1 MRNWM
6 GVAVAVLA
14 MTAVTA
20 GAAFASTPG
29 SVQVTLTS
37 PKVFQ
42 SKGHSANITCGS
54 SNGVYVAK
62 FGRTTPN
69 HVTFKGALTV
79 RGYNGPGDYRGR
91 LTVVAHAPGR
101 TVAATVAG
109 VKVSLTQDGGKSS
122 FSRTLPGIIYPKLA
136 GKVLAGTVTWTCA
149 GS

>member
-1 MRNWM
+1 MRKWM

-14 MTAVTA
+14 ITAVTA
-20 GAAFASTPG
+20 GAAFASTQG

-42 SKGHSANITCGS
+42 GKGHSANITVGQRTVCTSRS
-54 SNGVYVAK
+54 SGAP
-62 FGRTTPN
+62 RP
-69 HVTFKGALTV
+69 VTSPFKGALTV
-79 RGYNGPGDYRGR
+79 RGYTGAGDYRGR
-91 LTVVAHAPGR
+91 LTVFAHAPGR

-109 VKVSLTQDGGKSS
+109 VKVSLTEDGGKSS

-149 GS
+149 S